1 MKRLLKAALSL
12 ALSLG
17 LLGLSGCGTSPAPG
31 SESSGSAAQE
41 ETHRVEPMAGSM
53 DVSALAEGD
62 NQFTAG
68 FRGSDARL
76 DDDGRL
82 VIDLTV
88 YTYDLYDAVEI
99 TTLTPG
105 DTLVVKGT
113 EIPVKTVEQGD
124 GIAVNGGLVNGGI
137 DLTSAGGGTFRVQLE
152 NDARD
157 LYEVGTVTLPVGQDC
172 VLTDDADPEDTG
184 RTLYAGDLLGL
195 GDEVFSPQATTVE
208 TAGGMV
214 TAIHRD
220 YMP

>member
-137 DLTSAGGGTFRVQLE
+137 DLTSAGGGTFRVLLE
-152 NDARD
+152 NDAPD
-157 LYEVGTVTLPVGQDC
+157 LYEAGTITLPVGQDC
-172 VLTDDADPEDTG
+172 VLTDDSDPEAPG

>member
-1 MKRLLKAALSL
+1 MKRLFKAT
-12 ALSLG
+12 LSLG
-17 LLGLSGCGTSPAPG
+17 LALGVLGLSGCGTPAAD
-31 SESSGSAAQE
+31 SGSASAGGSQGE
-41 ETHRVEPMAGSM
+41 ARRVEPLADTL

-62 NQFTAG
+62 QQFTAG

-105 DTLVVKGT
+105 DTLVVKRT

-137 DLTSAGGGTFRVQLE
+137 DLTSAGGGTFRVLLE
-152 NDARD
+152 NDAPD
-157 LYEVGTVTLPVGQDC
+157 LYEAGTITLPVAQDF
-172 VLTDDADPEDTG
+172 VLTDDSDPESPG
-184 RTLYAGDLLGL
+184 QTLYAGDLLGL

>member
-31 SESSGSAAQE
+31 SESSGSAARE

-137 DLTSAGGGTFRVQLE
+137 DLTSAGGGTFRVLLE
-152 NDARD
+152 NDAPD
-157 LYEVGTVTLPVGQDC
+157 LYEAGTITLPVGQDC
-172 VLTDDADPEDTG
+172 VLTDDSDPEAPG

-220 YMP
+220 YTP

>member
-1 MKRLLKAALSL
+1 MKRLFKAT
-12 ALSLG
+12 LSLG
-17 LLGLSGCGTSPAPG
+17 LALGVLGLSGCGTPAAD
-31 SESSGSAAQE
+31 SGSASAGGSQGE
-41 ETHRVEPMAGSM
+41 ARRVEPLADTL

-62 NQFTAG
+62 QQFTAG
-68 FRGSDARL
+68 FRGNDARL

-137 DLTSAGGGTFRVQLE
+137 DLTSAGGGTFRVLLE
-152 NDARD
+152 NDAPD
-157 LYEVGTVTLPVGQDC
+157 LYEAGTITLPVAQDF
-172 VLTDDADPEDTG
+172 VLTDDSDPESPG
-184 RTLYAGDLLGL
+184 QTLYAGDLLAL

-214 TAIHRD
+214 TAIHLD

>member
-1 MKRLLKAALSL
+1 MKRLFKAT
-12 ALSLG
+12 LSLG
-17 LLGLSGCGTSPAPG
+17 LALGVLGLSGCGTPAAD
-31 SESSGSAAQE
+31 SGSASAGGSQGE
-41 ETHRVEPMAGSM
+41 ARRVEPLADTL

-62 NQFTAG
+62 QQFTAG
-68 FRGSDARL
+68 FRGSDIRE
-76 DDDGRL
+76 DGGQL

-88 YTYDLYDAVEI
+88 YTYDLYDAVDI
-99 TTLTPG
+99 SMLAAG
-105 DTLVVKGT
+105 DTLVVKG
-113 EIPVKTVEQGD
+113 EDIPVTAVAEENG
-124 GIAVNGGLVNGGI
+124 GVTVNGGLENGGV
-137 DLTSAGGGTFRVQLE
+137 DLISAGGGAYRLQLE
-152 NDARD
+152 DDARD

-220 YMP
+220 YTP

>member
-1 MKRLLKAALSL
+1 MKRLFKAT
-12 ALSLG
+12 LSLG
-17 LLGLSGCGTSPAPG
+17 LALGVLGLSGCGTPAAD
-31 SESSGSAAQE
+31 SGSASAGGSQGE
-41 ETHRVEPMAGSM
+41 ARRVEPLADTL

-62 NQFTAG
+62 QQFTAG
-68 FRGSDARL
+68 FRGSDIRE
-76 DDDGRL
+76 DGGQL

-88 YTYDLYDAVEI
+88 YTYDLYDAVDI
-99 TTLTPG
+99 SMLAAG

-137 DLTSAGGGTFRVQLE
+137 DLTSAGGGTFRVLLE
-152 NDARD
+152 NDAPD
-157 LYEVGTVTLPVGQDC
+157 LYEAGTITLPVAQDF
-172 VLTDDADPEDTG
+172 VLTDDSDPESPG
-184 RTLYAGDLLGL
+184 QTLYAGDLLAL

-214 TAIHRD
+214 TAIHLD

>member
-1 MKRLLKAALSL
+1 MKRLFKAALSL
-12 ALSLG
+12 GLALG
-17 LLGLSGCGTSPAPG
+17 VLGLSGCGTPAGSGSISAGG
-31 SESSGSAAQE
+31 SEPR
-41 ETHRVEPMAGSM
+41 RVEPLASTL
-53 DVSALAEGD
+53 DVSALTEGD

-137 DLTSAGGGTFRVQLE
+137 DLTSAGGGTFRVLLE
-152 NDARD
+152 NDAPD
-157 LYEVGTVTLPVGQDC
+157 LYEAGTITLPVAQDF
-172 VLTDDADPEDTG
+172 VLTDDSDPESPG
-184 RTLYAGDLLGL
+184 QTLYAGDLLAL
-195 GDEVFSPQATTVE
+195 GDEVFYPQATTVE
-208 TAGGMV
+208 TAGGTV

>member
-208 TAGGMV
+208 TVGGTV

>member
-1 MKRLLKAALSL
+1 MKRLFKAT
-12 ALSLG
+12 LSLG
-17 LLGLSGCGTSPAPG
+17 LALGVLGLSGCGTPAAD
-31 SESSGSAAQE
+31 SGSASAGGSQGE
-41 ETHRVEPMAGSM
+41 ARRVEPLADTL

-62 NQFTAG
+62 QQFTAG
-68 FRGSDARL
+68 FRGSDIRE
-76 DDDGRL
+76 DGGQL

-124 GIAVNGGLVNGGI
+124 GIAVNGGLVTGGI
-137 DLTSAGGGTFRVQLE
+137 DLTSAGGGTFRVLLE
-152 NDARD
+152 NDAPD
-157 LYEVGTVTLPVGQDC
+157 LYEAGTITLPVTQDC
-172 VLTDDADPEDTG
+172 VLTDDSDPEAPG

-208 TAGGMV
+208 TVGGAV

-220 YMP
+220 YTP

>member
-208 TAGGMV
+208 TVGGTV

-220 YMP
+220 YTP

>member
-1 MKRLLKAALSL
+1 MKRLFKAT
-12 ALSLG
+12 LSLG
-17 LLGLSGCGTSPAPG
+17 LALGVLGLSGCGTPAAD
-31 SESSGSAAQE
+31 SGSASAGGSQGE
-41 ETHRVEPMAGSM
+41 ARRVEPLADTL

-62 NQFTAG
+62 QQFTAG
-68 FRGSDARL
+68 FRGSDIRE
-76 DDDGRL
+76 DGGQL

-88 YTYDLYDAVEI
+88 YTYDLYDAVDI
-99 TTLTPG
+99 SMLAAG
-105 DTLVVKGT
+105 DTLVVKG
-113 EIPVKTVEQGD
+113 EDIPVTAVAEENG
-124 GIAVNGGLVNGGI
+124 GVTVNGGLENGGV
-137 DLTSAGGGTFRVQLE
+137 DLISAGGGAYRLQLE
-152 NDARD
+152 DDARD